1 MQQNAIKTVVF
12 VTFTEKILHLVT
24 VTRFEQL
31 VRKRTLNHLAK
42 LAYSQILHLLC
53 STHAVTNVML
63 IIKTSFKLFTFP
75 SDTLTP
81 FEDLVKTL
89 S

>member
-24 VTRFEQL
+24 ATRFEQT
-31 VRKRTLNHLAK
+31 VRKRTLNHLPK

-53 STHAVTNVML
+53 STHAVLML
-63 IIKTSFKLFTFP
+63 C
-75 SDTLTP
+75 
-81 FEDLVKTL
+81 
-89 S
+89 